1 MDSPVQKA
9 YIGGF
14 FELELPV
21 GPSLPH
27 NRARGTL
34 ASGRACL
41 ATIMRELQPTKV
53 WVPFY
58 ICDSVLHAL
67 ALADVSYEFYGL
79 TEELELSTLPELAER
94 EYLLYVNYFGLK
106 SDYAT
111 VLFERYH
118 HQLLLD
124 LTQAFFEEPNAGQWA
139 FNSARKF
146 FGVPDGAYLYTPEG
160 TSLIEFPENKEIS
173 LEHLVCRQLG
183 QQGAA
188 YNAYNQYEAQ
198 LSYAPASM
206 SAVTRSWLSWLDYT
220 MIARKRQDN
229 FKQYHELLQPLF
241 DEFDGIAR
249 EWLPLPHGAVPF
261 CYPLRLALPL
271 PNRQYLFEQQIFLPW
286 LWPEMRHRF
295 GDFPLEK
302 SFVDG
307 VLILPLDHRYGLDEV
322 KLVIQAVSKMVKLQF
337 DGNNC

>member
-1 MDSPVQKA
+1 MQKA

-21 GPSLPH
+21 GPSIPH
-27 NRARGTL
+27 NRARGAL
-34 ASGRACL
+34 ASGRVCL

-67 ALADVSYEFYGL
+67 ALAEVSYAFYGL
-79 TEELELSTLPELAER
+79 TEELELSILPELAEK

-106 SDYAT
+106 SEYIRIIFDIY
-111 VLFERYH
+111 EKK
-118 HQLLLD
+118 LLLD
-124 LTQAFFEEPNAGQWA
+124 LTQAFFEEPNPGQWA

-146 FGVPDGAYLYTPEG
+146 FGVPDGAYLYTPEN
-160 TSLIEFPENKEIS
+160 TYLAEFPENKEIS

-183 QQGAA
+183 QQEAA
-188 YNAYNQYEAQ
+188 YTAYNQYEGQ
-198 LSYAPASM
+198 MSYAPASM
-206 SAVTRSWLSWLDYT
+206 SAVTRSWLSWLDYPV
-220 MIARKRQDN
+220 IARKRQDN

-241 DEFDGIAR
+241 NDYDGIAR
-249 EWLPLPHGAVPF
+249 EWLPLPFGAVPF
-261 CYPLRLALPL
+261 CYPLRLVLPL
-271 PNRQYLFEQQIFLPW
+271 PNRQSLFEQQIFLPW
-286 LWPEMRHRF
+286 LWPEMRHRS

-307 VLILPLDHRYGLDEV
+307 VLILPLDHRYGPEEV
-322 KLVIQAVSKMVKLQF
+322 RFVVQAVSKMIKMQIS
-337 DGNNC
+337 GYI